1 MHPLLAGRERWQLF
15 LGAWGGVGVA
25 VGLLS
30 RALLGVGWVEAM
42 LFGVPLGLA
51 AGPIS
56 LSAWYICRAM
66 PLADTPLVR
75 VATTAVSAALVTA
88 GAWAAL
94 GWAWWAT
101 LAAGGTSL
109 PPPNPRVVVPMLV
122 GVGALAYLLALV
134 ITYLIGAFEASAAAG
149 RRALEFQV
157 AQRDAE
163 LAALRAQL
171 DPHFLFNSLNSI
183 SGLIT
188 VAPDRAR
195 VMCQM
200 LGEFLRDC
208 LNLGGT
214 RRISLEREVALAVQY
229 LRIEEVRFGDR
240 LRLRTDVAVESAET
254 PVPPLLVQPL
264 VENAVRHGI
273 ATRLEGGTVEVT
285 TRRVGPRA
293 VVTIRNPRDDDG
305 SRPGTG
311 LGLSLVRRRLQA
323 TYGDEAALTVEP
335 GAQTFQVTL
344 ILPVEG
350 EDGGLDP
357 WRGTEDRPM
366 RGDGG
371 SAHGGGRRT
380 GP

>member
-30 RALLGVGWVEAM
+30 RALLGVGWAEAM

-66 PLADTPLVR
+66 PLADTPPVR
-75 VATTAVSAALVTA
+75 VVTTAVSAALVTA
-88 GAWAAL
+88 CAWAAL

-109 PPPNPRVVVPMLV
+109 PPANPRVVVPMLV
-122 GVGALAYLLALV
+122 GVGALAYLLALA
-134 ITYLIGAFEASAAAG
+134 ITYLIGAFEASVAAA

-195 VMCQM
+195 VMCHM

-208 LNLGGT
+208 LSLGGT

-240 LRLRTDVAVESAET
+240 LRLRTEVTAESAGT
-254 PVPPLLVQPL
+254 PVPPLIVQPL

-273 ATRLEGGTVEVT
+273 ATRLDGGTVEVT

-311 LGLSLVRRRLQA
+311 LGLSLVRRRLLA

-335 GAQTFQVTL
+335 GPQTFQVTL

-350 EDGGLDP
+350 VGS
-357 WRGTEDRPM
+357 EDRPKT
-366 RGDGG
+366 GDGG
-371 SAHGGGRRT
+371 SAHAK
-380 GP
+380 